1 MTNEEIKGL
10 NVGEL
15 KEKIQSEREALRKI
29 RFAHRISAI
38 ENPMKIKE
46 TRRLIARLQTALTAS
61 ESKK

>member
-15 KEKIQSEREALRKI
+15 REKIQSEREALRKI
-29 RFAHRISAI
+29 KFAHRISAI

>member
-1 MTNEEIKGL
+1 MTNEEIRGL
-10 NVGEL
+10 NVTEL
-15 KEKIQSEREALRKI
+15 KEKIVSETEALRKVK
-29 RFAHRISAI
+29 FAHRISAI

>member
-29 RFAHRISAI
+29 KFAHRISAI